1 MKNIVV
7 FFGGVSCEHDIS
19 IITGL
24 QVLENIDK
32 KLYKIY
38 PVYISK
44 SGKWFYDKNFKDVK
58 QFIDFQES
66 KYEQSFILSGQPK
79 LFVKKGPFLKKVTNV
94 DCAVICCH
102 GMNGEDGTL
111 QGLLEL
117 SKIPYTSSGVLG
129 SSVCMDKIF
138 MKMILEVNNFP
149 ITNYIWFDY
158 DNFVENKSSF
168 LAKIETQLHYPI
180 MVKPSNLGSSIG
192 ISRCNNQQELLKA
205 IEVASK
211 YDFRILL
218 EDAIINLREINCGC
232 FGNDNNVITSN
243 LEEPLSWQKFLTF
256 DDKYLHFSG
265 VKFEKN
271 KFNLDKNLI
280 KDIKEMSKKIFKTF
294 CCDGMVRI
302 DFLLDSKT
310 DEIFVNEIN
319 TIPGSFA
326 NYLWDNKS
334 YKDLINE
341 LIENANYKFQKKQL
355 NTYTYESEALSNYSS
370 KSKLRKLKK

>member
-38 PVYISK
+38 PIYISK

-138 MKMILEVNNFP
+138 MYTLSEGKPAPDYTKSDDFSVSVILSGSVKDAGFAM
-149 ITNYIWFDY
+149 
-158 DNFVENKSSF
+158 FV
-168 LAKIETQLHYPI
+168 Q
-180 MVKPSNLGSSIG
+180 SI
-192 ISRCNNQQELLKA
+192 QQELPDDGKLSVFDMLALCEVRDGAKRPKDKIVAERLVKLGYLEKHGKTNAIYFILPRRYYEMTGNMAEYSKMTDWDSNQVMAVLAPYLMKYGKAKKADIMKIIGTHLSEKRLRTFIDNLVGSGMLKK
-205 IEVASK
+205 EGLKSNTTYCLGEK
-211 YDFRILL
+211 YIR
-218 EDAIINLREINCGC
+218 ETNIIN
-232 FGNDNNVITSN
+232 
-243 LEEPLSWQKFLTF
+243 
-256 DDKYLHFSG
+256 
-265 VKFEKN
+265 
-271 KFNLDKNLI
+271 
-280 KDIKEMSKKIFKTF
+280 
-294 CCDGMVRI
+294 
-302 DFLLDSKT
+302 
-310 DEIFVNEIN
+310 
-319 TIPGSFA
+319 
-326 NYLWDNKS
+326 
-334 YKDLINE
+334 
-341 LIENANYKFQKKQL
+341 
-355 NTYTYESEALSNYSS
+355 EALSIGLTQMQ
-370 KSKLRKLKK
+370 KDGKI